1 MRLRHFFLFSL
12 LTTCSFGQNTNP
24 NVDPLALQVLR
35 ATMDSIQNA
44 GAFSFRAV
52 VNRELLG
59 THDEVLT
66 FSQQSEVTIAR
77 PDRFRIRVTSDLQP
91 LDIYYNAGQVTLFAP
106 DKNLY
111 SGFLG
116 GPVLDLYISKL
127 EERGIQ
133 LPMSSLFRTDP
144 YKTLTDDLERAAVIG
159 RDEIDGKTYH
169 HLSFGEKQADWQ
181 LWVEAGTKPT
191 PRRAEI
197 VYKTLRREPRV
208 TIEFFDW
215 NLAANPPAS
224 LFVFP
229 KPDDAKYID
238 FLEATNANP
247 QSVIAQVSSRGD
259 TRVYVHNR
267 STSQGGDSKN
277 GTVDRDSDWNWS
289 SFAVGGAPDTT
300 PSTAAATLTA
310 PAVGAVVSR
319 LPGGC
324 SPVTGSK
331 VALYDCKSVYYRPF
345 YQGSTL
351 VYQVTV
357 RPSNQGDTR

>member
-1 MRLRHFFLFSL
+1 MSVRSVFVFSL
-12 LTTCSFGQNTNP
+12 LTSCVFGQSENP

-35 ATMDSIQNA
+35 AAMDSIQNA

-66 FSQQSEVTIAR
+66 FSQQSEVTVSR
-77 PDRFRIRVTSDLQP
+77 PNKFRIKVRSELQP

-111 SGFLG
+111 SAFLG
-116 GPVLDLYISKL
+116 GPILDLYISKL
-127 EERGIQ
+127 QERDIQ
-133 LPMSSLFRTDP
+133 LPMSSLFRADP
-144 YKTLTDDLERAAVIG
+144 YKVLTDGLERAAVIG

-169 HLSFGEKQADWQ
+169 HLSFGEKEGDWQ
-181 LWVEAGTKPT
+181 LWVEAGDKPV

-224 LFVFP
+224 FFVFA
-229 KPDDAKYID
+229 KPDDARYID
-238 FLEATNANP
+238 FLEATSANP
-247 QSVIAQVSSRGD
+247 QSVIARVSSRGD
-259 TRVYVHNR
+259 TRIYVQNR
-267 STSQGGDSKN
+267 SASVSQGGDFES
-277 GTVDRDSDWNWS
+277 GTVNHDSEWNWS
-289 SFAVGGAPDTT
+289 SFAVGGAPAAS
-300 PSTAAATLTA
+300 PSTGAA
-310 PAVGAVVSR
+310 PAVGTVVSM
-319 LPGGC
+319 LPSGC
-324 SPVTGSK
+324 TVVAGSK
-331 VALYDCKSVYYRPF
+331 VAIYDCKSVYYRPF

-357 RPSNQGDTR
+357 PSLK